1 MSNLRCINCS
11 ELFERIPQVPNQ
23 VYCSKVACQK
33 ERRREWQKQKRKV
46 DQDYKDNQYRAQR
59 AWADRN
65 PDYWRK
71 HRQNAKKTPEA
82 FDLLKNKSNEKH
94 KKKVP
99 QHPSNKLLKP
109 AWNGIENG
117 IEEGVFILKV
127 IDKPKHKMDVWII
140 ELTRFD
146 AS

>member
-23 VYCSKVACQK
+23 VYCCKVACQK

-65 PDYWRK
+65 PDYWRN
-71 HRQNAKKTPEA
+71 HRENARNSTEA
-82 FDLLKNKSNEKH
+82 SDLEKNKSNEVH

-99 QHPSNKLLKP
+99 QHPGNKLRKP
-109 AWNGIENG
+109 TWNG
-117 IEEGVFILKV
+117 IEEGVFVLKV
-127 IDKPKHKMDVWII
+127 LDKPKHKMDVWII
-140 ELTRFD
+140 ELTKFD
-146 AS
+146 DS